1 MGAAGVWRWAAVG
14 SLHRLRRLL
23 GVRAAPS
30 MGGGWGDA
38 PESRPLDDP
47 DECELDMV
55 ALLH

>member
-1 MGAAGVWRWAAVG
+1 MWRWAAVG